1 MRLATCLY
9 DGQQR
14 LARAEGDDLILL
26 PSEFGTSLRALLAD
40 GRLDALRHVQGP
52 TVSADQVRF
61 LPPIPDTD
69 KILCV
74 GFNYRGHL
82 TETGTPL
89 PEYPSLFVRFAS
101 SQVGHGESV
110 QAPSNSE
117 QFDYEGELAVVIG
130 RRAWRVSE
138 ADALSHVA
146 GYSCFAENSVRDFQ
160 NHARQATAGKNFLR
174 SGAFGPWLTTADEVG
189 DPSKLT
195 LVTRL
200 NGEVVQNESA
210 SQLVFS
216 VPALIAYITRFTE
229 LLPGDVIS
237 TGTPD
242 GVGLFRDPP
251 LWLRVGDTLEVE
263 IERVGLLR
271 HGVVAEETPG
281 SEIPA

>member
-14 LARAEGDDLILL
+14 LARGQGSDVVLLPPELGTNLRTLLAEGKIDTLRDAQ
-26 PSEFGTSLRALLAD
+26 GTVVAAD
-40 GRLDALRHVQGP
+40 E
-52 TVSADQVRF
+52 VRF
-61 LPPIPDTD
+61 LPPVPDAD

-82 TETGTPL
+82 TETGTPI
-89 PEYPSLFVRFAS
+89 PEHPSLFVRFAS
-101 SQVGHGESV
+101 SQVGHGEPV
-110 QAPSNSE
+110 LAPSNSE
-117 QFDYEGELAVVIG
+117 QFDYEGELAVIIG

-138 ADALSHVA
+138 ADAMSYVA

-174 SGAFGPWLTTADEVG
+174 SGAVGPWLTTADEVP
-189 DPSKLT
+189 DPSALT
-195 LVTRL
+195 LVTRV
-200 NGEVVQNESA
+200 NGEVVQDESV
-210 SQLVFS
+210 SQLIFG

-251 LWLRVGDTLEVE
+251 KWLRVGDVVEVE
-263 IERVGLLR
+263 IEGVGLLR
-271 HGVVAEETPG
+271 NVVVGEDAIRSDAER
-281 SEIPA
+281 